1 MRFSADALSQI
12 IGANDI
18 CTAYQLNPITVPSSP
33 RNMQGISWSYPPH
46 SVAISDSVHIAYR
59 PIVIG

>member
-1 MRFSADALSQI
+1 MRFTADALSQI

-18 CTAYQLNPITVPSSP
+18 CTAYLLNPLTSILLPS
-33 RNMQGISWSYPPH
+33 QHAGHFIELPH
-46 SVAISDSVHIAYR
+46 SVAISDSVHIAYL